1 MIADNRYFYY
11 SRPQAWSVTMIF
23 TISLFLFWNI
33 EISQY
38 GNNFLG
44 SDSFIIVERILN
56 SDHLRWFEQT
66 YLSQFGIQSIIL
78 SLMHSGLFG
87 FSVIDVSLQS
97 SLVISLA
104 TSFIFS
110 IPSYKL
116 LKLAGI
122 YSVVLYWISLALSPW
137 VLPFSYSLY
146 WVPFT
151 IMLPFAISFVTGKM
165 LFNGNKLLMLS
176 MISVAMI
183 IKCLCGY
190 EYITTVTLFACGG
203 YVFSLIGTEYK
214 AKISDLV
221 LIFLACIIG
230 FIISVLIHSLQLNSI
245 NSEYGFSTILNR
257 VELHTGTDGGADYAQ
272 ILISHLSSRPGNDDI
287 IKLLSSG
294 VEDHKILFIWSSF
307 KEYFYL
313 PALVLFD
320 RTISFG
326 WFVAVSIIISAT
338 SVISISKKYR
348 NLFSKDFILYSFG
361 CLLIVAGVFSWQIL
375 AWHHMT
381 IHFHLNGQLFAYGIV
396 PVSMISLGVLI
407 HRLIGK
413 TTKLRDISTKTPTFI
428 VGLCCVY
435 LSLISSFSYKG
446 NIYDNFQT
454 YSKSGVE
461 VVGSVDQ
468 ATISQTSSE
477 LYRGMGLPTSRIFLS
492 GWAMSNGKMPPKL
505 FVLINGGLV
514 GEVSP
519 NIERDD
525 VKKIYPDAGSNSG
538 FTFAY
543 DVPGNITKNDIK
555 VLASNGSGGYSEMK
569 F

>member
-1 MIADNRYFYY
+1 
-11 SRPQAWSVTMIF
+11 
-23 TISLFLFWNI
+23 
-33 EISQY
+33 
-38 GNNFLG
+38 
-44 SDSFIIVERILN
+44 
-56 SDHLRWFEQT
+56 
-66 YLSQFGIQSIIL
+66 
-78 SLMHSGLFG
+78 
-87 FSVIDVSLQS
+87 
-97 SLVISLA
+97 
-104 TSFIFS
+104 
-110 IPSYKL
+110 
-116 LKLAGI
+116 
-122 YSVVLYWISLALSPW
+122 
-137 VLPFSYSLY
+137 
-146 WVPFT
+146 
-151 IMLPFAISFVTGKM
+151 
-165 LFNGNKLLMLS
+165 
-176 MISVAMI
+176 
-183 IKCLCGY
+183 
-190 EYITTVTLFACGG
+190 
-203 YVFSLIGTEYK
+203 
-214 AKISDLV
+214 
-221 LIFLACIIG
+221 
-230 FIISVLIHSLQLNSI
+230 
-245 NSEYGFSTILNR
+245 
-257 VELHTGTDGGADYAQ
+257 
-272 ILISHLSSRPGNDDI
+272 
-287 IKLLSSG
+287 
-294 VEDHKILFIWSSF
+294 
-307 KEYFYL
+307 
-313 PALVLFD
+313 
-320 RTISFG
+320 
-326 WFVAVSIIISAT
+326 
-338 SVISISKKYR
+338 
-348 NLFSKDFILYSFG
+348 
-361 CLLIVAGVFSWQIL
+361 
-375 AWHHMT
+375 MT